1 MNKIFKPENIKIWII
16 FALTLIIAAISYAY
30 MPDQIPIHFNV
41 AGEIDNYGGKN
52 FIFLFPGIILFMIL
66 LAEFTQNADPKKS
79 SYNKFKKEY
88 YLIFLLVSILM
99 LLIELYTIAVSMN
112 VKVFNISILM
122 PAAIGLMFAVI
133 GNSMPKFKQNFYAGI
148 KTSWT
153 LSDEEVWFKTHRFG
167 GKIWFIGGILMMITV
182 FLPNTLKI
190 IIFFS
195 IVLILVLAPIIY
207 SYLIYKRKHK

>member
-1 MNKIFKPENIKIWII
+1 
-16 FALTLIIAAISYAY
+16 
-30 MPDQIPIHFNV
+30 
-41 AGEIDNYGGKN
+41 
-52 FIFLFPGIILFMIL
+52 
-66 LAEFTQNADPKKS
+66 
-79 SYNKFKKEY
+79 
-88 YLIFLLVSILM
+88 
-99 LLIELYTIAVSMN
+99 
-112 VKVFNISILM
+112 
-122 PAAIGLMFAVI
+122 
-133 GNSMPKFKQNFYAGI
+133 MPKFKQNFYAGI